1 MTIRGNYHLL
11 FASQLVTGIL
21 TWLAC
26 LKFGVLGVVIGFI
39 PFAIGLLVVM
49 IRHNPDER
57 ELALTHQINSYEG
70 ICAGVIAG
78 VIYFAFPQI
87 NWFFA
92 LISGISVVRGI
103 IGLIMFTVR

>member
-11 FASQLVTGIL
+11 FASQLITGFL
-21 TWLAC
+21 TYFAANN
-26 LKFGVLGVVIGFI
+26 LGIPGIIIGFI
-39 PFAIGLLVVM
+39 PFAIGLFVVM
-49 IRHNPDER
+49 YKHTADER
-57 ELALTHQINSYEG
+57 ELSLGHQINSYEG

-103 IGLIMFTVR
+103 IGLIVFTVK